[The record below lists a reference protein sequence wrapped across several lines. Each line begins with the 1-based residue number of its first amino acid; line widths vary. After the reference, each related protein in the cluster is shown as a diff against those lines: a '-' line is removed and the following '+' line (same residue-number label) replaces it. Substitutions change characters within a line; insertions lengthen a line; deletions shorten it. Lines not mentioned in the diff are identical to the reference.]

1 MKSLREAIFDIEDQ
15 NPDDEIIKG
24 LFTAR
29 SQQEFEQYLNS
40 FAKILNTISKQ
51 RPSSPRPTE
60 VYSGE
65 IGFYRTRG
73 NRVGLIFRDRTR
85 LMDYYTVHYAEFLH
99 RPVTFKNKDISA
111 IRSTNLNV
119 TWKYNNATS
128 KLIQKL
134 KRNILP
140 QDD

>member
-1 MKSLREAIFDIEDQ
+1 MKSLQEAIFDIEDQ

-73 NRVGLIFRDRTR
+73 NQAGLIFRDRTR
-85 LMDYYTVHYAEFLH
+85 QMDYYTVRYAEFLH
-99 RPVTFKNKDISA
+99 RPVVFKNSDIDA
-111 IRSTNLNV
+111 ILHNLNV
-119 TWKYNNATS
+119 TWKYNSATS

-134 KRNILP
+134 KQNIP
-140 QDD
+140 SQDN